1 LSQISN
7 TPALREAFDI
17 NPGEIISLI
26 GAGGKT
32 SLLYAL
38 ARELTQQG
46 KLVITTTTT
55 KIFPPSRSDSPCLF
69 ISSKREDLEAFILGE
84 GKGFGHI
91 TLASGRSKKD
101 HKLLGLEPDLI
112 SCLSG
117 LGPVTYT
124 IVEADGAAGRSLKAP
139 DIRFEPVI
147 PSSTTLLV
155 PLIGIDIL
163 GRPFSEEYVFRSQ
176 IGLILTHT
184 KPGEPVTYDMI
195 VDLMTHKN
203 GILHAHPNRVKIIP
217 FINKADL
224 DKGLEKSRILARK
237 ILNALYPKINR
248 VVIGQAKKN
257 PPLLEVF
264 SLCQND

>member
-1 LSQISN
+1 MPQISN
-7 TPALREAFDI
+7 IPALREAFDI
-17 NPGEIISLI
+17 NPGEIISLV

-38 ARELTQQG
+38 ARELAQQG

-55 KIFPPSRSDSPCLF
+55 KIFPPSPSDSPCLF

-84 GKGFGHI
+84 GTGFRHI
-91 TLASGRSKKD
+91 TLASGRSKKGN
-101 HKLLGLEPDLI
+101 KLLGLEPDLI

-117 LGPVTYT
+117 LEPVTYT

-139 DIRFEPVI
+139 DIKYEPVI
-147 PSSTTLLV
+147 PSCTTLLV

-163 GRPFSEEYVFRSQ
+163 GRPFSEDYVFRSQ
-176 IGLILTHT
+176 IALKLAHI
-184 KPGEPVTYDMI
+184 KPGEPVTFDMI

-203 GILHAHPNRVKIIP
+203 GILHAYPEGVKIIP

-224 DKGLEKSRILARK
+224 DKGLNKSRILARK
-237 ILNALYPKINR
+237 ILNALYPEIKR
-248 VVIGQAKKN
+248 VLIGQAKKN
-257 PPLLEVF
+257 PPLLKVF
-264 SLCQND
+264 SLCQNG